1 MEWHLTQNK
10 GLLQGWEAHSGECRK
25 QGLNGGIIAESF
37 IPVREPVDVTR
48 PENKAAAQLERVSPK
63 SEIVL
68 RVPGGLGPGAGLGI
82 VASQQVKQV
91 CALQF
96 HGGIG
101 FALLINE
108 QGESDACFVAK
119 SARIAAIAK
128 SNGCQGRTAMS
139 ESLFVGAQLRD
150 VLAAEDSTVVPQ
162 EDHHRG
168 LADP

>member
-10 GLLQGWEAHSGECRK
+10 GLLQGWEAHSGECCK
-25 QGLNGGIIAESF
+25 QGLNWGIIAESF
-37 IPVREPVDVTR
+37 TSVREPVDVTR
-48 PENKAAAQLERVSPK
+48 PEDKTAAQLERVSAE

-119 SARIAAIAK
+119 SASIGAIAK
-128 SNGCQGRTAMS
+128 SYGCQGRAAVS
-139 ESLFVGAQLRD
+139 ESLFAGAQLRD
-150 VLAAEDSTVVPQ
+150 VLAAEDSTIVPQ
-162 EDHHRG
+162 EDHHGG

>member
-1 MEWHLTQNK
+1 LEWHLTQNK
-10 GLLQGWEAHSGECRK
+10 GLLQGWEAHSGECCK

-37 IPVREPVDVTR
+37 TSVREPVDVTR
-48 PENKAAAQLERVSPK
+48 PEDKTAAQLERVSSE

-68 RVPGGLGPGAGLGI
+68 RVSGGLGPGAGLGI

-119 SARIAAIAK
+119 SARIGAIAK
-128 SNGCQGRTAMS
+128 SYGCQGCAAVS
-139 ESLFVGAQLRD
+139 EGLFVGAQLRD

-162 EDHHRG
+162 EDHHCG